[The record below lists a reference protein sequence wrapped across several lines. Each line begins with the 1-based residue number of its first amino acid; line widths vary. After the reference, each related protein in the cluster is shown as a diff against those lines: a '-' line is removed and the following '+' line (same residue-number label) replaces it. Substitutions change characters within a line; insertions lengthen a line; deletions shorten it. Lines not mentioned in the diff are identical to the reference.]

1 MKPYLIAQEIR
12 TTIEDDEFDCLED
25 KLEAIQSLT
34 DFEEASDMSPCSLC
48 DDGEL
53 LDECTGVAC
62 GKCCNC
68 NGIGFLPIG

>member
-12 TTIEDDEFDCLED
+12 TSIEDDNFDCLED

-34 DFEEASDMSPCSLC
+34 DFEEASDMMQCSLC
-48 DDGEL
+48 DDGRL
-53 LDECTGVAC
+53 LSECTGADC